1 MRRGGGAGARG
12 HVGRAGSARSGGVSV
27 CVVVPRRTVPPRSQT
42 DLGCGPPGV
51 GSRTPHLTALR
62 SLSVL
67 RVLWELPPSSRT
79 RPGAGSRSSEGRARL
94 PQVYTWLHPGRMC
107 PGPLPG
113 YSYLFHISCIP
124 ILERFGPLAMR
135 PVESTGIQC
144 ITVSQ
149 ETLSLQFR
157 LWVELFPAVGQGT
170 RKSQSP
176 SSILHKV
183 EDYSRPLY
191 TGSI

>member
-1 MRRGGGAGARG
+1 MEAGGGGPGGRGGSLGPAPQRASDRAERGCAEGAGPARAATWG
-12 HVGRAGSARSGGVSV
+12 GPGARAAGASV
-27 CVVVPRRTVPPRSQT
+27 CVVVPRRTVLPRSQT

-51 GSRTPHLTALR
+51 GSRTPHLPALR

-67 RVLWELPPSSRT
+67 RVLCELPPSSRT

-124 ILERFGPLAMR
+124 ILERFGPLAMW

-149 ETLSLQFR
+149 ETPVF
-157 LWVELFPAVGQGT
+157 AV
-170 RKSQSP
+170 
-176 SSILHKV
+176 
-183 EDYSRPLY
+183 
-191 TGSI
+191 